1 MMINQTLCYHLSKIS
16 VMKMNNYYRLR
27 SKNLPLVLLSIVII
41 TLLYIICEISDNNER
56 LKLEN
61 SKLEYLNSII

>member
-1 MMINQTLCYHLSKIS
+1 
-16 VMKMNNYYRLR
+16 MKMNNYYRSR
-27 SKNLPLVLLSIVII
+27 SKNLPLVVLSIVII